1 MKTTYMLKK
10 NTEEL
15 WYYYKIECYAAIKN
29 DFSKALLIGNHFCAN
44 YEIKKTQ

>member
-1 MKTTYMLKK
+1 MLRK

-15 WYYYKIECYAAIKN
+15 WHYYKIECYAAIKN